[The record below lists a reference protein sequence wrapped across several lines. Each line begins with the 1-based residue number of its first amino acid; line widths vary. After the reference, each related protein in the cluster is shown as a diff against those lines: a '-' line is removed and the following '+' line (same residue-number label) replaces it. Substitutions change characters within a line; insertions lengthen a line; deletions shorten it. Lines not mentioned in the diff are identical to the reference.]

1 MFCSFAH
8 EMGHLLGLGHGRG
21 RGGSGKNGSAHGSVV
36 QVGGKN
42 NVAWYCVAL
51 YGIVWYCMHGIV
63 CMLWFILNV
72 KSPHY
77 VQKGRSYTLM
87 AYKEGHAEKRINY
100 YSSPSG
106 LQK

>member
-36 QVGGKN
+36 QVGGKKTM
-42 NVAWYCVAL
+42 L
-51 YGIVWYCMHGIV
+51 HGTVWYCMVLYSWYCAHGMVQQI
-63 CMLWFILNV
+63 ILNV

>member
-1 MFCSFAH
+1 MVLAMAG
-8 EMGHLLGLGHGRG
+8 EEVAVGRMDLLMAVLFRLEEKTMLH
-21 RGGSGKNGSAHGSVV
+21 ATV
-36 QVGGKN
+36 
-42 NVAWYCVAL
+42 WYF
-51 YGIVWYCMHGIV
+51 YGFVWYCAHGMVQQI
-63 CMLWFILNV
+63 ILNV

>member
-1 MFCSFAH
+1 M
-8 EMGHLLGLGHGRG
+8 LHGT
-21 RGGSGKNGSAHGSVV
+21 V
-36 QVGGKN
+36 
-42 NVAWYCVAL
+42 WYFMVL
-51 YGIVWYCMHGIV
+51 YGIVCMVLCACYGATVH
-63 CMLWFILNV
+63 LNV